1 MIRSPEEVRPFPR
14 VEASSVSGRGNR
26 NRGKTRILTDTPEK
40 EEITAKKQKKIRPPK
55 QSAKKRK
62 NSAARSDDDEND
74 GAELYSSLAA
84 LNDSSSNE
92 SLHYGELG
100 EDFEPFDIEN
110 TQVESF
116 VLVKFELRKSKKCD
130 VFYIGQI
137 KGKSG
142 SDVEVSFLRRNGARF
157 VFPDIED
164 KAFVSSDDI
173 VLALPSPAATGGTE
187 RTKRGLTFHY
197 DLSCYNVR

>member
-1 MIRSPEEVRPFPR
+1 MIRSPEEVRPFPQ
-14 VEASSVSGRGNR
+14 VEASSVLGRGNR
-26 NRGKTRILTDTPEK
+26 NRGKTRILTDTSEN
-40 EEITAKKQKKIRPPK
+40 EEITAKKQTKIRPPK

-84 LNDSSSNE
+84 LNDPSSNE

-100 EDFEPFDIEN
+100 EDFEPFDAEN

-116 VLVKFELRKSKKCD
+116 VLVKFELRNSKKCI
-130 VFYIGQI
+130 VFYISQI
-137 KGKSG
+137 KGESG
-142 SDVEVSFLRRNGARF
+142 SDVEVSFLRRNGGRF

-164 KAFVSSDDI
+164 KAFMS
-173 VLALPSPAATGGTE
+173 
-187 RTKRGLTFHY
+187 
-197 DLSCYNVR
+197 